1 MPGGGTCTRLACRDL
16 TYEKRKSSSETPRD
30 RTKTQTSLGSR
41 SQTSGSRRC
50 FDSAMSAADA
60 NARLALAVSTIA
72 FGYFLK
78 RVGLVDVDVGKAMLK
93 VLFNATLPAMLLM
106 TFASL
111 TFDATSVAVSL
122 CAMAQA
128 AVLFVAHLAF
138 KGTGRDPKDTALL
151 AGSCVGVNLGTF
163 AYPWSRRC
171 GAPPA

>member
-1 MPGGGTCTRLACRDL
+1 MVAGDPEAETRGDERGGVVPYFDNIQRAPTFTVNAVR
-16 TYEKRKSSSETPRD
+16 KRPSGMTPAEV
-30 RTKTQTSLGSR
+30 
-41 SQTSGSRRC
+41 
-50 FDSAMSAADA
+50 SAINIDA

-122 CAMAQA
+122 CAMA
-128 AVLFVAHLAF
+128 
-138 KGTGRDPKDTALL
+138 P
-151 AGSCVGVNLGTF
+151 
-163 AYPWSRRC
+163 
-171 GAPPA
+171 